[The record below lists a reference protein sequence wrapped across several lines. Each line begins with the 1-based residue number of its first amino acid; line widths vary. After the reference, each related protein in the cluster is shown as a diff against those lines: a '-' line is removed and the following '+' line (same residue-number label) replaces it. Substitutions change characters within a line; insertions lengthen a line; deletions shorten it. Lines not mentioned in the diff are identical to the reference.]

1 MIIDGPNFVLLLQNW
16 LEEFAVALG
25 TDPNVAEVDMVG
37 TRVALLSV
45 PPQSQD
51 ESNVFWESI
60 CDETA
65 AEVFLRQ
72 LHLEKKNSSHPFW
85 QLDYTR
91 QLERLVELGS
101 IREIAD
107 EYAKQSDRSLF
118 LSRYGDYLL
127 EGLELDHL
135 VPNPTGSVR
144 GSDLGD
150 ALMKKYKIASSDRFQ
165 LKKLK
170 YGTDEFGT
178 AASQRARDIFRSWNM
193 LKTGRAHYEEKLF
206 QKGLLGLS
214 YKKRDE

>member
-1 MIIDGPNFVLLLQNW
+1 M
-16 LEEFAVALG
+16 VA
-25 TDPNVAEVDMVG
+25 
-37 TRVALLSV
+37 TRAALLAV

-51 ESNVFWESI
+51 DSNAFWEGI
-60 CDETA
+60 RDETA
-65 AEVFLRQ
+65 AEVFLQQ
-72 LHLEKKNSSHPFW
+72 LYSGKKNSSHPFW
-85 QLDYTR
+85 ELGYSR
-91 QLERLVELGS
+91 QLETLVELGS

-107 EYAKQSDRSLF
+107 EYAKESDRSLF

-127 EGLELDHL
+127 EGVELDHL
-135 VPNPTGSVR
+135 VPDPTGPIR

-150 ALMKKYKIASSDRFQ
+150 TLMKKYKIAESDRFH
-165 LKKLK
+165 LKKIK

-214 YKKRDE
+214 YNKGDG